1 MVTEREALEYEFLSD
16 HGLSGYNRIT
26 TYMNSNAVSPVHLD
40 QILVGKYCAET
51 SDNIGAVENKFSI
64 QLEECTRNNIEVL

>member
-1 MVTEREALEYEFLSD
+1 
-16 HGLSGYNRIT
+16 
-26 TYMNSNAVSPVHLD
+26 MNSNAVSPVHLD

-64 QLEECTRNNIEVL
+64 QLEGCTRNNIEVL